1 MIRCLKE
8 LVGTPELE
16 RLRASYSRR
25 TKEGVERSAAIYKGM
40 QQSVAR
46 LKAAGVYIGFGSD
59 AGAVQDHFHAFT
71 DHRELQLMV
80 EAGLTPMEAIVA
92 ATRNSATILRQ
103 MRRGVIEQDMVADFV
118 VLDANP
124 LDSIANTKRI
134 ADVYLRGAVV
144 DRAALAQGM
153 GRTTWRA
160 AMTSASAMAATVALA
175 LGSAGGLHAGLR
187 GAGLRAPSTGTV
199 DSHVAAAKA
208 AAGQDHAALFDTL
221 CSATALRPPAPA
233 PPAAAGA
240 ARGAAP
246 AGPRP
251 APPRSEW
258 YAEPVKVFDNLYFV
272 GQTEYSVWA
281 VTTSAGIIVIDA
293 IFDYSVE
300 AEVAEGLKKL
310 GLDPTTIRYAI
321 ISHGHGDHHG
331 GAKFLQEK
339 YGARIIMGAPDWDLV
354 ERGAAR
360 TPAPKRDIVATDG
373 QKLTLGDTTLTLYL
387 TPGTYAG
394 DDLDAGAGQGRR
406 PLASRG
412 GVGWH
417 GLQLPE
423 DTPTTSGSTS
433 TPPTASA
440 TSSPRPAP
448 T

>member
-1 MIRCLKE
+1 
-8 LVGTPELE
+8 
-16 RLRASYSRR
+16 
-25 TKEGVERSAAIYKGM
+25 
-40 QQSVAR
+40 
-46 LKAAGVYIGFGSD
+46 
-59 AGAVQDHFHAFT
+59 
-71 DHRELQLMV
+71 
-80 EAGLTPMEAIVA
+80 
-92 ATRNSATILRQ
+92 
-103 MRRGVIEQDMVADFV
+103 
-118 VLDANP
+118 
-124 LDSIANTKRI
+124 
-134 ADVYLRGAVV
+134 
-144 DRAALAQGM
+144 
-153 GRTTWRA
+153 
-160 AMTSASAMAATVALA
+160 
-175 LGSAGGLHAGLR
+175 
-187 GAGLRAPSTGTV
+187 
-199 DSHVAAAKA
+199 VAAAKA

-221 CSATALRPPAPA
+221 CSPTALRPPAPA
-233 PPAAAGA
+233 PAAAPGA

-251 APPRSEW
+251 APPRAEW

-387 TPGTYAG
+387 TPGHTPGTISTLVPVKDGGRTHLAAAWGGTAFNFPRTPENFKVYVNSA
-394 DDLDAGAGQGRR
+394 DRFRDIVAKAGADVIIANHTRFDGTPKKVAALATRKPGQAHPYVIGK
-406 PLASRG
+406 
-412 GVGWH
+412 
-417 GLQLPE
+417 
-423 DTPTTSGSTS
+423 
-433 TPPTASA
+433 TAAANYVTVAGECARAALLSL
-440 TSSPRPAP
+440 TK
-448 T
+448 